1 MLRARAAL
9 AMIPLRLATACAAQT
24 DDAAS
29 GSQDVI
35 AEDKPRLLAL
45 GDSITFAWDP
55 HIEADIHKVDARKYK
70 GYTDMLGADLGL
82 AVDNA
87 ACPGE
92 TSGAMLDPKAEDNG
106 CRDNRAAYALHTSWG
121 DHAPQMDFATSYLR
135 DAVAKGKAP
144 EFVVMTIGGND
155 LLVLEHHCTL
165 PSFINPVCKVV
176 RLPFTVHSFGDH
188 ITQIAKDI
196 DATGYQGTFV
206 IISTYAPDY
215 SDVVAKLALTQ
226 MNGELKEHVDG
237 LAGQLQ
243 NTKVVVADG
252 YGAFEAVAS
261 QYGGKTCD
269 TGLLIPKGDGTCD
282 IHPTQAGHRVLAD
295 AVKKALGR

>member
-9 AMIPLRLATACAAQT
+9 ALLPLLLAACAAQS

-29 GSQDVI
+29 GSEDI
-35 AEDKPRLLAL
+35 TGEDKPRLLAI
-45 GDSITFAWDP
+45 GDSITFAWNPLLETDM
-55 HIEADIHKVDARKYK
+55 HKVDARKYP

-82 AVDNA
+82 GVDNG

-92 TSGAMLDPKAEDNG
+92 TSGAMLDKNAEDNG

-121 DHAPQMDFATSYLR
+121 DHAPQIDFATSYLR
-135 DAVAKGKAP
+135 DAIAKGKAP
-144 EFVVMTIGGND
+144 ELVVMTMGGND
-155 LLVLEHHCTL
+155 LLVMEHHCTL
-165 PSFINPVCKVV
+165 PSLLNDVCKLAK
-176 RLPFTVHSFGDH
+176 LPFTVHAFGDH
-188 ITQIAKDI
+188 ISQIAKDI
-196 DATGYQGTFV
+196 DATGYKGTFV
-206 IISTYAPDY
+206 VISTYAPDY

-226 MNGELKEHVDG
+226 MNGELKEHVEG
-237 LAGQLQ
+237 LAGELQ

-261 QYGGKTCD
+261 QHGGKTCE
-269 TGLLIPKGDGTCD
+269 TGLLIKKADGTCD